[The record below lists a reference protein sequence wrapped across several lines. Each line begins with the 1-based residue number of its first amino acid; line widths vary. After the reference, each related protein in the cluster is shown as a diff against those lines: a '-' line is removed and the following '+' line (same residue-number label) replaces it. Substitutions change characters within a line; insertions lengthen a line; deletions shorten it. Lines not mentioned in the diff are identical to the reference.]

1 MIIDLSERVAS
12 EGAKPMLDEPVPRY
26 TLVDL
31 GMVVAVPFLALL
43 AAVPVAWGWGLS
55 WPDVAIALVAPTW
68 CPASA

>member
-1 MIIDLSERVAS
+1 MIIDLSEKVAS

-43 AAVPVAWGWGLS
+43 AAVPVAWGRACPGRMWRS
-55 WPDVAIALVAPTW
+55 RWPPTW